1 MRKIFNAFA
10 FATAFTLAASA
21 SGQAHQAHS
30 AATAAPAT
38 NASLVS
44 QVNIPHQEFTL
55 PNGLRV
61 VVHEDHKAPV
71 VAVSVWYSI
80 GS

>member
-1 MRKIFNAFA
+1 MRKTFHA
-10 FATAFTLAASA
+10 LAVAAGLSLVVSA
-21 SGQAHQAHS
+21 SVFAQTNRGRA
-30 AATAAPAT
+30 AAPAAAGG
-38 NASLVS
+38 NAGLVS

-71 VAVSVWYSI
+71 VAVSVWY
-80 GS
+80 